1 MRGERAP
8 LLASRHDLEAAG
20 TSGAP
25 GEDVVVAEERRIHG
39 VDHEATLARASTT
52 SRRRRVGVAFG
63 VASVVAVGLMAVA
76 RGGDVGGVGVA
87 SRVASLGSHHHGS
100 KHEIEEGSTKT
111 CENAAADNAAG
122 TFQVQSKECADSTAL
137 PGCVGKRSV
146 CRFCQTHMAT
156 NRNHDWPLCPSLL
169 CEEKGVYG
177 CKGSKKE
184 SKREIAWRVLREH
197 VLEHNNMVDGV
208 KIGKCSTNTQD
219 RDLGRF
225 MYHDAQCE
233 TQGLPGCM
241 ATGNSPCRFCNVKD
255 AKKANRDWPEC
266 PLVVCEKYKHKSSKC
281 VKLKKYDVP
290 SEHPPEDWDM
300 KSLPDEIH
308 IDDTDDAEEDA
319 DEDDDEYESGYRDG
333 DDEDEDEDDSESK
346 KSHKKIE
353 DEEDEDEDEESSRH
367 SLSSSHHHSS
377 HHHHHYHSNDDD
389 DGDNSY
395 YDKDEKH
402 PVESEKAVKLG
413 IAEDNS
419 EKAEAEREKQ
429 WTQATDL
436 DSQVFNSFGETQANA
451 L

>member
-1 MRGERAP
+1 MRGERSP

-25 GEDVVVAEERRIHG
+25 GEDDVGVADERSRNHG
-39 VDHEATLARASTT
+39 VDHEVNLARASTT
-52 SRRRRVGVAFG
+52 SRRRRVGVVFG

-76 RGGDVGGVGVA
+76 RGGDVGGGFGGGVA
-87 SRVASLGSHHHGS
+87 SRVASLGSHHGS
-100 KHEIEEGSTKT
+100 KHEIEEGSTKN

-255 AKKANRDWPEC
+255 AKKANKDWPEC

-308 IDDTDDAEEDA
+308 IDDDEED
-319 DEDDDEYESGYRDG
+319 DEEENDEYESGYA
-333 DDEDEDEDDSESK
+333 DDDEDEDDSESK
-346 KSHKKIE
+346 KSHKQIE
-353 DEEDEDEDEESSRH
+353 DEEDEDEETHH
-367 SLSSSHHHSS
+367 SLSSSHHH
-377 HHHHHYHSNDDD
+377 HHHHHSNEDEEED

-402 PVESEKAVKLG
+402 PVESDKIKKLG
-413 IAEDNS
+413 LAEKLAK
-419 EKAEAEREKQ
+419 EAEAERDKR

-436 DSQVFNSFGETQANA
+436 DSQVFDSFGETQASA